1 MIAVLYSAHRWLVMR
16 NVPLYCLVSL
26 AYAFAA
32 REKDPGLIWSF
43 ERNEELQGITLSHAR
58 VTRLHNFATEGHY
71 ALQVDFEV
79 VERPQIELSVLDV
92 KPDWHTFGTLGL
104 DVTNPSEEPLGFSVE
119 VEDAAGAETSAHTA
133 LDLQPHE
140 SGSYALALDSPRP
153 TDLGMRGEPPIP
165 HFTLLAE
172 DHHPLNLTR
181 ISKVRIFLTKPV
193 RPRTLVFD
201 NIRLGPGVSYDKIV
215 DAFGQYSRED
225 WKGKLKN
232 DAAFATQ
239 RAKEEAELQAHPALA
254 DRDEYGGWASGPQL
268 EATGYFRTV
277 QHDGK
282 WWLVTPSGHLFFSL
296 GFNSVNTTEG
306 GTIVEGREQMFEWLP
321 APGDPLARDYGVS
334 SWASPVGLAIKFVQG
349 RTFQFYTANLERKYG
364 ADWFER
370 WKSITLQ
377 RLPAWGFNTIGN
389 WSDPRLYEVKR
400 VPYTATL
407 NISGTFAKVA
417 SGGDYWNRMSDPFDP
432 AFAEAADSTAREAA
446 QKRRDDPWCMGY
458 FVDNE
463 LSWGSMKDDKG
474 RYGLALGALSLD
486 ATSPAKRAFLAQLQ
500 KRYASV
506 EQLNAS
512 WQTQFADWSAL
523 LESPFRPPAD
533 FSAPMREDLGAF
545 VKTLAEQY
553 FRTVRDALKR
563 YDPSHLYLGTRFAWY
578 TREGVEACAEFCDV
592 LSFNIYRP
600 RVEAAQWSFL
610 DEFSKPVIVGEFHM
624 GAIDRGMFHT
634 GLVKTHDQ
642 EKRAEMFTDY
652 VRSVVDNPMF
662 VGCHYFKY
670 TDEPLTGRPG
680 DGENYSIGFTTVVDG
695 LYPEM
700 IQAAK
705 TVGGEMYTRR
715 SRPVTSEH

>member
-1 MIAVLYSAHRWLVMR
+1 MR
-16 NVPLYCLVSL
+16 TATIVYLVSL
-26 AYAFAA
+26 GYVAAA
-32 REKDPGLIWSF
+32 REKDPGLVWSF
-43 ERNEELQGITLSHAR
+43 ERADELRSIATSHAR
-58 VTRLHNFATEGHY
+58 VMQLHNFATEGHF
-71 ALQVDFEV
+71 ALQVDFEA
-79 VERPQIELSVLDV
+79 VERPQIELDASAA
-92 KPDWHTFGTLGL
+92 KADWHAYGALGL

-119 VEDAAGAETSAHTA
+119 IEDAGGAKTLAHTA
-133 LDLQPHE
+133 MDLQAHE
-140 SGSYALALDSPRP
+140 SGSYALALNSPLP
-153 TDLGMRGEPPIP
+153 TEMGMRGEPPIR

-172 DHHPLNLTR
+172 DHHPVDLSR
-181 ISKVRIFLTKPV
+181 ISKVRIFLMKPV

-201 NIRLGPGVSYDKIV
+201 NIRLAPAVSYDKIV
-215 DAFGQYSRED
+215 DPFGQYARAE

-232 DAAFATQ
+232 EAAFAAERT
-239 RAKEEAELQAHPALA
+239 KEETDLRAHPTLP
-254 DRDEYGGWASGPQL
+254 DRDDYGGWASGPQF

-277 QHDGK
+277 QQGGK

-296 GFNSVNTTEG
+296 GFNAINTAEG
-306 GTIVEGREQMFEWLP
+306 GTVVEGREQMFEWLP
-321 APGDPLARDYGVS
+321 AAGDPLAKHYGTS
-334 SWASPVGLAIKFVQG
+334 GWESPVGLAIKFAQG

-364 ADWFER
+364 ADWFEK

-389 WSDPRLYEVKR
+389 WSDPRLYEAKR

-407 NISGTFAKVA
+407 DVEGKFATVA
-417 SGGDYWNRMSDPFDP
+417 SGTDYWKRMSDPFDP
-432 AFAEAADSTAREAA
+432 AFAEAADSSARKAA
-446 QKRRDDPWCMGY
+446 EKWGKDPWCIGY

-463 LSWGSMKDDKG
+463 LSWGSMKDDKT

-486 ATSPAKRAFLAQLQ
+486 AASPAKHAFVEQLR
-500 KRYASV
+500 KRYASI
-506 EQLNAS
+506 EHLNAE
-512 WQTQFADWSAL
+512 WGTQFADWPTL
-523 LESPFRPPAD
+523 LEKPFRPAAEM
-533 FSAPMREDLGAF
+533 SSTMREDLGAF
-545 VKTLAEQY
+545 VKAFAGQY
-553 FRTVRDALKR
+553 FQTVRDALKEH
-563 YDPSHLYLGTRFAWY
+563 DPNHLYLGTRFAGY

-600 RVEAAQWSFL
+600 RVDATQWSFL
-610 DEFSKPVIVGEFHM
+610 NELGKPAIVGEFHM
-624 GAIDRGMFHT
+624 GALDRGMFHT

-652 VRSVVDNPMF
+652 VRSVVDNPTF

-670 TDEPLTGRPG
+670 ADEPLTGRPG

-715 SRPVTSEH
+715 SRPVNQNTR